1 MISLQLIGKR
11 IVLAGYVVGNDK
23 GKGKRVLGRFQ
34 GYVVNTLYILFQYS
48 SFIIR
53 KHLLVKNK
61 KLIDYRFRS
70 IRVVYQGFGTEHGDA
85 VNAAE
90 QHIAIADAAIR
101 TGIKLIALQ
110 PVHYCKIAHFT
121 VLRVKTTQ
129 SLIGTDP
136 QAPVTVFQYSIDNIA
151 WQTVVRCILLQL
163 LIRFLQGKKPVT
175 GTYPYRTG

>member
-53 KHLLVKNK
+53 KRLLVKNK

-70 IRVVYQGFGTEHGDA
+70 IRVVYQGFGTEQ
-85 VNAAE
+85 VMPLMPPN
-90 QHIAIADAAIR
+90 
-101 TGIKLIALQ
+101 
-110 PVHYCKIAHFT
+110 
-121 VLRVKTTQ
+121 
-129 SLIGTDP
+129 
-136 QAPVTVFQYSIDNIA
+136 NILPLPMR
-151 WQTVVRCILLQL
+151 Q
-163 LIRFLQGKKPVT
+163 
-175 GTYPYRTG
+175 